1 MRNAAIHM
9 VKPSSRTVLAVV
21 TVLSILVI
29 AAQFQACF
37 WTRAYAHRQA
47 LRRVTDYCLSS
58 GRDPK
63 LLTAGKEQ
71 TVGNQ
76 IWSFDWTYQGQPR
89 HFIGTWIAR
98 DGHIELFTGNPD
110 DPKSAAYE
118 PR

>member
-1 MRNAAIHM
+1 MT
-9 VKPSSRTVLAVV
+9 KPRRRTVLVVV
-21 TVLSILVI
+21 TFLCILI
-29 AAQFQACF
+29 LAAEFQACF
-37 WTRAYAHRQA
+37 WTRDYARRQA

-58 GRDPK
+58 GRDPQ

-71 TVGNQ
+71 TVGNE

-110 DPKSAAYE
+110 DPESAAYE